1 MEKENITEAK
11 KLAIKHLPVLY
22 FDKKEPFFPVMVG
35 YTVFD
40 KSSVSLSAPKM
51 IELEKEERKICIE
64 YAFYY
69 DYDIQHL
76 YDLEHLWIYL
86 DKEEKV
92 CGCEFSFH
100 GMYLNAEIAGIDL
113 LKGTSK
119 VHMYVQPGKHA
130 FMPTPELFALYTDFR
145 EACNK
150 KAGADGI
157 LCPDMLKEEFSFT
170 KKDSLEVE
178 GYIKRKYSFIPTE
191 EYEKEKIS
199 AELLMPWSEL
209 LCMIPERMS
218 KEKEKWSGNGSAL

>member
-1 MEKENITEAK
+1 MKKENITEAK

-40 KSSVSLSAPKM
+40 KSSASLSAPKK
-51 IELEKEERKICIE
+51 IELEKEERNICIE

-130 FMPTPELFALYTDFR
+130 FMPAPELFALHTDFR

-157 LCPDMLKEEFSFT
+157 LCPNMLKEKFSFT
-170 KKDSLEVE
+170 KEDDLAVRE
-178 GYIKRKYSFIPTE
+178 YIRRQYSFEPSGEYGVRKIE
-191 EYEKEKIS
+191 EEIV
-199 AELLMPWSEL
+199 MPWEKVL
-209 LCMIPERMS
+209 EKIPERMKLYS
-218 KEKEKWSGNGSAL
+218 KVTS